1 MMMNAAA
8 TDYAPGVEQV
18 EPDAEEKEKRRR
30 RALRFQK
37 PPAP

>member
-1 MMMNAAA
+1 MIMNVAA
-8 TDYAPGVEQV
+8 TDYPPGVEKV
-18 EPDAEEKEKRRR
+18 EPDEEEQEKRRR